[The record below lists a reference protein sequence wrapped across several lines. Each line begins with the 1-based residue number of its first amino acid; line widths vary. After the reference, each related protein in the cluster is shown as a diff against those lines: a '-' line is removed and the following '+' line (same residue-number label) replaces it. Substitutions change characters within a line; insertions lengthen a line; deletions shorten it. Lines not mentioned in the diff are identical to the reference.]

1 MEHVNKEVI
10 RANNALVALLI
21 VFSHIP
27 GVRAFL
33 LMHLGTTIIDNLFGV
48 ESAFMRCIVIVYS
61 LVVSSMAF
69 VAFLNGSIDLAIDLG
84 AYWLVVTFMSW
95 AYMAMQDIKK
105 SIEEN
110 PVMHCV

>member
-1 MEHVNKEVI
+1 MERAEKEVI

-27 GVRAFL
+27 GVKAFL
-33 LMHLGTTIIDNLFGV
+33 VMHLGSTIISNLLDV
-48 ESAFMRCIVIVYS
+48 ESAFMRCIVMVYS
-61 LVVSSMAF
+61 LVVSSLAF
-69 VAFLNGSIDLAIDLG
+69 VAFLTGSIDTAIDLG

-105 SIEEN
+105 PKEEEN
-110 PVMHCV
+110 PV